1 VALAVALLVTFSLAQ
16 SGPSLDSYGP
26 AAAANLTGRG
36 SLRVARPLVYTGL
49 QTQAARA
56 AEGSIVYQIGRRRL
70 VLQLERAELTAF
82 ADGSRLLDLD
92 VRVARS
98 NDKACPTGGTG
109 EVYLLDDAEG
119 RDEAKLLVCPPG
131 WEHYFNP
138 LRGRIAIS
146 IRPHV

>member
-1 VALAVALLVTFSLAQ
+1 V
-16 SGPSLDSYGP
+16 
-26 AAAANLTGRG
+26 
-36 SLRVARPLVYTGL
+36 LRV
-49 QTQAARA
+49 
-56 AEGSIVYQIGRRRL
+56 
-70 VLQLERAELTAF
+70 ERAELTAF

-92 VRVARS
+92 VRVTGS
-98 NDKACPTGGTG
+98 NDTACPVGSTG
-109 EVYLLDDAEG
+109 EAYLLDDAER